1 MSYLPLKIAGDLFY
15 GNFSLCISFD
25 IENIV
30 MTYSAKSCDLVT
42 DIYKQN
48 VTYEKRHPIS
58 DTEKRNFFLATF
70 QQWTIIVS
78 NISLLFYLKVRV
90 RYNNDKCLL
99 KI

>member
-30 MTYSAKSCDLVT
+30 MTYSAKSRDSVT

-48 VTYEKRHPIS
+48 VTYGKRHPIS
-58 DTEKRNFFLATF
+58 ETQKRTCFLTTF
-70 QQWTIIVS
+70 QQWPIIVA
-78 NISLLFYLKVRV
+78 NISLLFF
-90 RYNNDKCLL
+90 
-99 KI
+99 